1 MKNIF
6 ILLALCFSLL
16 TSTSCQKDAWE
27 EVELGKTP
35 VLFLLNTTEKS
46 SDEVYG
52 FSVYYE
58 LNSLILWQ
66 TQYITSSGE
75 EIEEY
80 SDSSTDEDYHINF
93 KIIAETIEKV
103 ETENEG
109 TINEIE
115 KKVVYVRTYVLKAT
129 KATGIGTLTVYER
142 KQVDSEETGDSTLI
156 EEYEV
161 SVSKQEKY
169 KTK

>member
-93 KIIAETIEKV
+93 
-103 ETENEG
+103 EG

-129 KATGIGTLTVYER
+129 KATGIGTLTVYEQ

>member
-58 LNSLILWQ
+58 LNSLILCKRS
-66 TQYITSSGE
+66 ILL
-75 EIEEY
+75 
-80 SDSSTDEDYHINF
+80 
-93 KIIAETIEKV
+93 V
-103 ETENEG
+103 R
-109 TINEIE
+109 E
-115 KKVVYVRTYVLKAT
+115 KK
-129 KATGIGTLTVYER
+129 
-142 KQVDSEETGDSTLI
+142 
-156 EEYEV
+156 
-161 SVSKQEKY
+161 SKNIAIHLLMRLSY
-169 KTK
+169 

>member
-93 KIIAETIEKV
+93 KIIAEK
-103 ETENEG
+103 
-109 TINEIE
+109 IE

-129 KATGIGTLTVYER
+129 KATGIGTLTVYEQ

>member
-93 KIIAETIEKV
+93 KIIAETIESNK
-103 ETENEG
+103 G
-109 TINEIE
+109 YRYWDIDC
-115 KKVVYVRTYVLKAT
+115 L
-129 KATGIGTLTVYER
+129 
-142 KQVDSEETGDSTLI
+142 
-156 EEYEV
+156 
-161 SVSKQEKY
+161 
-169 KTK
+169 